1 MKIFKVPN
9 NRKYNALSK
18 DDEHASAS
26 YINMQSANN
35 EFSWKTK
42 YLLHQTYQMSK
53 TKTKYKDLCIVF
65 KMQIIY
71 GPEYHYELKIKHKEK
86 HAKGQAKSINK

>member
-26 YINMQSANN
+26 DINIQSANN
-35 EFSWKTK
+35 EFSRKTK
-42 YLLHQTYQMSK
+42 YLLHKTYKMS
-53 TKTKYKDLCIVF
+53 KTKYKDLCIVF
-65 KMQIIY
+65 NIDIIY

>member
-26 YINMQSANN
+26 DIN
-35 EFSWKTK
+35 
-42 YLLHQTYQMSK
+42 
-53 TKTKYKDLCIVF
+53 I
-65 KMQIIY
+65 
-71 GPEYHYELKIKHKEK
+71 
-86 HAKGQAKSINK
+86 

>member
-26 YINMQSANN
+26 DINMQSANN
-35 EFSWKTK
+35 EFSRKTK
-42 YLLHQTYQMSK
+42 YLLHKTYEMSK
-53 TKTKYKDLCIVF
+53 TK
-65 KMQIIY
+65 
-71 GPEYHYELKIKHKEK
+71 
-86 HAKGQAKSINK
+86 